1 MDNANRA
8 MSINSAARTAQS
20 INVNVSVLMVI
31 GILYYDNANHHQ
43 NITSTFILGAV
54 RAVLLIDITPL
65 VLTSGYI

>member
-20 INVNVSVLMVI
+20 INVNVSVLKVI

-43 NITSTFILGAV
+43 NAYIKVYTLGSANC
-54 RAVLLIDITPL
+54 AIN
-65 VLTSGYI
+65 